1 MRLLLEANESFSG
14 GMQDSTPANKFRS
27 NEVALLLNGRVTPD
41 GAVRPRGGS
50 RRTSAAFAFVGNGFG
65 GIEFRPSGGAVQWVR
80 FVGGAMETSTDEGAT
95 WTTRATLLRE
105 DYWSLAIMQIGA
117 SQTLLCANGG
127 ANIYTW
133 DGTTWGTLAAP
144 AGETGPPAGVKFLA
158 LFNSRLY
165 VAGHNGNVVQA
176 SKIGEPAIFTMPPG
190 LYLPIQTHEGDNE
203 ITGLFTEGENLL
215 VFKRESTS
223 AINGFGVTDLV
234 VAAGQTGVSRSVGC
248 VGFRTVRAVGD
259 QGVMWLSERG
269 LEWLRRGRGIELAS
283 KGLTRFMREEVA
295 WREIADNRG
304 LPVALHLPDEQ
315 EYICYLPTVSNR
327 NDYGI
332 VFHLAHGACA
342 LDRQGAEAAGTL
354 YVDADGSLSFSA
366 QPDRSL
372 VRLVDGAL
380 VLAEAGRPGLY
391 VHLSGG
397 ALEIAQPFHTPSTL
411 FMADRSGQQNTV
423 VSTGYDG
430 ITRVHGEDIQ
440 KDDVV
445 SDGTGGADIGFH
457 MRSRPFLFGSAF
469 ARKRARVVELLATAE
484 ADASLDVALVTD
496 GVPHRPHTEALALT
510 RGRAPKRQ
518 RWLVKGTGRTLQA
531 EVRNTTGPGW
541 ELVGLAVGAERLRG
555 L

>member
-1 MRLLLEANESFSG
+1 MRLLPEGNESFNG
-14 GMQDSTPANKFRS
+14 GMQDSSPANKFRS

-41 GAVRPRGGS
+41 GAVRSRGGS
-50 RRTSAAFAFVGNGFG
+50 KRTHAGALAGQGYG
-65 GIEFRPSGGAVQWVR
+65 AIEFRPTGGAVQWVV
-80 FVGGAMETSTDEGAT
+80 FAGGSMYTSTDEGVT
-95 WTTRATLLRE
+95 WTQRASLLRQ

-117 SQTLLCANGG
+117 NQTLLCANGG
-127 ANIYTW
+127 ANIHTW

-190 LYLPIQTHEGDNE
+190 LYLPVQTHEGDNE

-248 VGFRTVRAVGD
+248 VGFRTIRAVGD

-283 KGLTRFMREEVA
+283 KGLTRFFREDVA
-295 WREIADNRG
+295 WGEIADSRG
-304 LPVALHLPDEQ
+304 IPVALHLPDEQ
-315 EYICYLPTVSNR
+315 EYVCYVPTATQR

-342 LDRQGAEAAGTL
+342 LDRPGALSAGTL

-366 QPDRSL
+366 QPDRSK
-372 VRLVDGAL
+372 VRLLNGAL
-380 VLAEAGRPGLY
+380 ALADAGRPGLS
-391 VHLSGG
+391 VDVVGG
-397 ALEIAQPFHTPSTL
+397 ALTIVQPAHTPSAFTI
-411 FMADRSGQQNTV
+411 ADRTLEQNTP
-423 VSTGYDG
+423 VSVGYDG
-430 ITRVHGEDIQ
+430 FVRVHGEDIQ
-440 KDDVV
+440 RDDLLANE
-445 SDGTGGADIGFH
+445 TGGAEIGFH
-457 MRSRPFLFGSAF
+457 LRSRPFLFGSAF
-469 ARKRARVVELLATAE
+469 ARKRARTVEVLATAE
-484 ADASLDVALVTD
+484 EAAALDVALVAD
-496 GVPHRPHTEALALT
+496 GVPQRAHRRSLSITQ
-510 RGRAPKRQ
+510 GRAPKRE
-518 RWLVKGTGRTLQA
+518 RLFVKGTGRTLQA
-531 EVRNTTGPGW
+531 EVRNTSGPGW
-541 ELVGLAVGAERLRG
+541 ELAGIAVGAERLRG